1 MRIPIE
7 DVQKQVEAETE
18 QSVSGTPTWH
28 EGAWIK
34 AGSGTAHVYAL
45 ASIDSGGESSGYRY
59 YGYNQY
65 TIKRQG
71 YTDRIDSIS
80 PTSGSGNGYRWTA
93 SFSGTEINFNVY
105 SNTKGQ
111 NISADITYTW
121 STKNSSFYIGTTKTI
136 DLGDDKFVTA
146 VSVVSK
152 SPSGATVTPT
162 KTEHG
167 ASVYLYQSSSSTI
180 TATIKLEYYY
190 YETVKE
196 AKVKHNGTIYKHI
209 KYNGEII
216 V

>member
-1 MRIPIE
+1 MRIPFE
-7 DVQKQVEAETE
+7 EVQKQVEDETTK
-18 QSVSGTPTWH
+18 SVSGTPTAGLSSEKIKSGRHVFRASAGSDDSFTVGEDGEYDCYVTYVSKISGNDHWTISYS
-28 EGAWIK
+28 GARIK
-34 AGSGTAHVYAL
+34 AKMGSG
-45 ASIDSGGESSGYRY
+45 SSGVTYTCEVSYDYRY
-59 YGYNQY
+59 K
-65 TIKRQG
+65 TR
-71 YTDRIDSIS
+71 
-80 PTSGSGNGYRWTA
+80 
-93 SFSGTEINFNVY
+93 VY
-105 SNTKGQ
+105 EGV
-111 NISADITYTW
+111 
-121 STKNSSFYIGTTKTI
+121 TKTI
-136 DLGDDKFVTA
+136 NLGSDKFVTA

-167 ASVYLYQSSSSTI
+167 ASVYLYQNSSSTI